1 MERRGE
7 EFVNWTPSFLG
18 TQQPDFD
25 GFYRH
30 RPVEIDDER
39 PRNRGGF
46 EPLAVSAA
54 RVLDSIAIAMEI
66 GSLCDSEIEVD
77 LAVALTKAL
86 LVIDD
91 PSLSLRHQFR
101 LDRFLYDLYF
111 KREGRSKPLVMIECD
126 GKEFHSTDEQI
137 ANDRAK
143 DALAAKS
150 GIILLRFSGSQIFRE
165 LDRCTQQVLKE
176 LRLCGHITASDWDA
190 LYSARMV

>member
-7 EFVNWTPSFLG
+7 GFVNWSPSSLG
-18 TQQPDFD
+18 TQQPDFG

-30 RPVEIDDER
+30 RPVDIDDER

-46 EPLAVSAA
+46 EPIAVPAA
-54 RVLDSIAIAMEI
+54 GLLDSSAVAMEI

-86 LVIDD
+86 RVIDD
-91 PSLSLRHQFR
+91 PTLSLRHQFQ
-101 LDRFLYDLYF
+101 LGGFLYDLYI

-150 GIILLRFSGSQIFRE
+150 GIFLHRFSGSQIFRE

-190 LYSARMV
+190 LYSARIV

>member
-7 EFVNWTPSFLG
+7 EFVNWTPSLLG

-25 GFYRH
+25 GFYRQ
-30 RPVEIDDER
+30 RPVEINHER
-39 PRNRGGF
+39 PRNRGSFG
-46 EPLAVSAA
+46 PVAVLATG
-54 RVLDSIAIAMEI
+54 VLDSIAIAMEI

-77 LAVALTKAL
+77 LAVTLTKAL
-86 LVIDD
+86 RVIDD
-91 PSLSLRHQFR
+91 PSLSLRHQ
-101 LDRFLYDLYF
+101 LHLGRFLYDLYI

-137 ANDRAK
+137 AKDRAK
-143 DALAAKS
+143 DTLAAKS
-150 GIILLRFSGSQIFRE
+150 GILLLRFSGSQIFRE

-176 LRLCGHITASDWDA
+176 LRLRGHITASDWDA

>member
-18 TQQPDFD
+18 TQQPDID

-30 RPVEIDDER
+30 VEIGDER
-39 PRNRGGF
+39 PRNRSGF
-46 EPLAVSAA
+46 EPIAVPAA
-54 RVLDSIAIAMEI
+54 GVLDSLAIAMEI
-66 GSLCDSEIEVD
+66 GSLCDSEIEID
-77 LAVALTKAL
+77 LAALTRAL
-86 LVIDD
+86 RVIDD
-91 PSLSLRHQFR
+91 PSLSLRHQFP
-101 LDRFLYDLYF
+101 LGRFLYDLYF
-111 KREGRSKPLVMIECD
+111 KREGRSKPLVVIECD

-150 GIILLRFSGSQIFRE
+150 GILLLRFSGSQIFRE

-176 LRLCGHITASDWDA
+176 LRWHSRITASDWDA

>member
-1 MERRGE
+1 
-7 EFVNWTPSFLG
+7 
-18 TQQPDFD
+18 
-25 GFYRH
+25 
-30 RPVEIDDER
+30 
-39 PRNRGGF
+39 
-46 EPLAVSAA
+46 
-54 RVLDSIAIAMEI
+54 MEI

-86 LVIDD
+86 RVIDD
-91 PSLSLRHQFR
+91 PSLSLRHQ
-101 LDRFLYDLYF
+101 LHLGRFLYDLYF

-143 DALAAKS
+143 DTLAAKS
-150 GIILLRFSGSQIFRE
+150 GILLLRFSGSQIFRE
-165 LDRCTQQVLKE
+165 LDRCTKQVLKE

>member
-7 EFVNWTPSFLG
+7 EFMNWTPSFLG

-30 RPVEIDDER
+30 RPVEIDDDR
-39 PRNRGGF
+39 PRNRGGL
-46 EPLAVSAA
+46 EPIAVPAA
-54 RVLDSIAIAMEI
+54 RFLDSIAIAMEI

-86 LVIDD
+86 RVIDD
-91 PSLSLRHQFR
+91 PSLSLRHQFH
-101 LDRFLYDLYF
+101 LGRFLYDLYF
-111 KREGRSKPLVMIECD
+111 KREGRSKPLLMIECD

-143 DALAAKS
+143 DARAAKL
-150 GIILLRFSGSQIFRE
+150 GIPLLRFSGSQIFRE
-165 LDRCTQQVLKE
+165 LDHCTKQVLRE
-176 LRLCGHITASDWDA
+176 LRLRGYINATDWDA

>member
-7 EFVNWTPSFLG
+7 EFTNWTPNFLG

-46 EPLAVSAA
+46 EPVAVPAA
-54 RVLDSIAIAMEI
+54 GVLDSISIAMEI

-86 LVIDD
+86 RIIDD
-91 PSLSLRHQFR
+91 PSLSLGHQFQ
-101 LDRFLYDLYF
+101 LGRFLYDLYF

-143 DALAAKS
+143 NALAVKS
-150 GIILLRFSGSQIFRE
+150 GILLLRFSGSQIFRD

-176 LRLCGHITASDWDA
+176 LRLFGHITASDWDA

>member
-1 MERRGE
+1 MERRGD

-18 TQQPDFD
+18 TQLPDVD
-25 GFYRH
+25 GIYRH

-39 PRNRGGF
+39 PRNSGGF
-46 EPLAVSAA
+46 EPVAVPAA
-54 RVLDSIAIAMEI
+54 GVLDSIAIAVEI

-86 LVIDD
+86 RIIDD
-91 PSLSLRHQFR
+91 PSLSLRHQFA
-101 LDRFLYDLYF
+101 LGRFLYDLYF
-111 KREGRSKPLVMIECD
+111 KRDGRSKPLVMIECD

-150 GIILLRFSGSQIFRE
+150 GILLLRFSGSQIFRE

-176 LRLCGHITASDWDA
+176 LRWRGHITASDWDA
-190 LYSARMV
+190 LYSARVV

>member
-7 EFVNWTPSFLG
+7 EFLNWTPSFLG

-30 RPVEIDDER
+30 SPVEIDER

-46 EPLAVSAA
+46 EPIAVPAA
-54 RVLDSIAIAMEI
+54 QFLDSIAIAMEI

-86 LVIDD
+86 RVIDD
-91 PSLSLRHQFR
+91 PSLSLRHQFH
-101 LDRFLYDLYF
+101 LGRFLYDLYF
-111 KREGRSKPLVMIECD
+111 KREGRSKPLLMIECD

-143 DALAAKS
+143 DARAARL
-150 GIILLRFSGSQIFRE
+150 GIPLLRFSGSQIFRE
-165 LDRCTQQVLKE
+165 LDCCTQQVLRE
-176 LRLCGHITASDWDA
+176 LRLCGHINTTDWDA

>member
-1 MERRGE
+1 MERRSE
-7 EFVNWTPSFLG
+7 EFVNWSPSFLG

-46 EPLAVSAA
+46 EPIAA
-54 RVLDSIAIAMEI
+54 AGFLDSIAIAMEI

-86 LVIDD
+86 RVIDD
-91 PSLSLRHQFR
+91 PSLSLRHQFQ
-101 LDRFLYDLYF
+101 LGRFLYDLCI
-111 KREGRSKPLVMIECD
+111 KREGRSRPLVMVECD

-150 GIILLRFSGSQIFRE
+150 GILLLRFSGSQIFRE
-165 LDRCTQQVLKE
+165 LDRCTQQILKE